1 MSRLQ
6 RQTSGV
12 QDEQPDL
19 FEDTG
24 LRQQHVLAMEEA
36 ESVSINHISITISLH
51 RTYVHDE
58 SITDLILFLRLGSQ
72 RAWR

>member
-1 MSRLQ
+1 MYIAISSDEMTTKLNYWKRFISYTKSYFVITKEYLSRLQ

-12 QDEQPDL
+12 QEEPDL

-36 ESVSINHISITISLH
+36 ESVSKH
-51 RTYVHDE
+51 
-58 SITDLILFLRLGSQ
+58 
-72 RAWR
+72 